1 MKYKNVI
8 MKGLVK
14 IIGAFSIVSMML
26 VSCVVHDNNVRR
38 PLPPGQ
44 AKKVYGGSAKDY
56 APGQVKK
63 RGHHRGR
70 H

>member
-1 MKYKNVI
+1 
-8 MKGLVK
+8 MKGLLK
-14 IIGAFSIVSMML
+14 ILSTVGIVSTML
-26 VSCVVHDNNVRR
+26 ASCVVHDNRGR
-38 PLPPGQ
+38 GHIPPGQ
-44 AKKVYGGSAKDY
+44 AKKIYGGSAKHY

>member
-1 MKYKNVI
+1 

-14 IIGAFSIVSMML
+14 IIGMVGVVSMML
-26 VSCVVHDNNVRR
+26 VSCVVHDHHGRR
-38 PLPPGQ
+38 PIPPGH
-44 AKKVYGGSAKDY
+44 AKKIYGGGSAKHY
-56 APGQVKK
+56 APGQMKK